1 MINTTRESDNLSFH
15 KIKVKNRTLEI
26 FVDSQAYEYLVT
38 EDSEMKIT
46 LEFPRSLRDDS
57 IISEVKSI
65 LKEILNE
72 YLEKS
77 II

>member
-1 MINTTRESDNLSFH
+1 
-15 KIKVKNRTLEI
+15 
-26 FVDSQAYEYLVT
+26 
-38 EDSEMKIT
+38 MKIT

>member
-1 MINTTRESDNLSFH
+1 M
-15 KIKVKNRTLEI
+15 
-26 FVDSQAYEYLVT
+26 DSQAYEYLVT

-72 YLEKS
+72 YLEKRDRKS
-77 II
+77 TRLNSSH